1 MGAKYR
7 KVAHPKRGLPPRA
20 VVLHSQLYVLC
31 QQKLKGLAMAAVG
44 AFRVVGLGLPSLRRL
59 WEALILIQASSFQIS
74 HWRQILLNPWYQP
87 SQDWSLWHL
96 LERKSSLGCP
106 TELLGSLSAD
116 RETIAKILW
125 CPIC

>member
-1 MGAKYR
+1 MDARYLKA
-7 KVAHPKRGLPPRA
+7 AHPKRDLPPPA

-31 QQKLKGLAMAAVG
+31 QQKLKGSAMAAVG
-44 AFRVVGLGLPSLRRL
+44 AFRLVGLGLLSLRRL
-59 WEALILIQASSFQIS
+59 WEVLVLVQASSFQIF
-74 HWRQILLNPWYQP
+74 HWCQILLNPWYQP

-116 RETIAKILW
+116 RETIAKIL
-125 CPIC
+125 